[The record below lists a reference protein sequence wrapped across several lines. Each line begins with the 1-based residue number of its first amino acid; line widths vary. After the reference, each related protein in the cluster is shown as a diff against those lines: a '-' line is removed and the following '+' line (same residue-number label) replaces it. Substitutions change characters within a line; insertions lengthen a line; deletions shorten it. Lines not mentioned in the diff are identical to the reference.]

1 MCWRPLCVVEQQFNL
16 LFMDLSVRELLGVD
30 GASRADEFVDFRK
43 VEAHMKCLV
52 ANLEF
57 TTLGA

>member
-1 MCWRPLCVVEQQFNL
+1 V
-16 LFMDLSVRELLGVD
+16 DLSVRELFGVN
-30 GASRADEFVDFRK
+30 GASGANQLVDFRK

-52 ANLEF
+52 AKLEF